1 MKRALLSLIGLV
13 LIAAAPPVAQGPIR
27 LCPAMRAGPECREVD
42 RTTIRLDRPETL
54 LVRTVTV
61 DPDALPLARPSM
73 VWVVAMASAEVRW
86 NGVVVGRNGVPAPTR
101 AGEVPG
107 RFVSTFVVPS
117 SLVRPGENLVSV
129 RLSAHNL
136 WLPVRTPVHA
146 FDITPY
152 ETPNLPG
159 LRDYLPAL
167 LMLGAL
173 LAGLV
178 YFAATFLADRRDR
191 KALIVAATAATAG
204 LQLIV
209 EVSRAFIAYSYPW
222 HLARVG
228 VIALLAAAA
237 AILIAS
243 YGARRFAPERE
254 RLLVAGTALASL
266 ASLVLVPWYD
276 IKALGALGAGGL
288 ALAVAALIGFRA
300 QRRAAAAAIVAG
312 TGIVVLA
319 AWHNVLFLDRSYYL
333 LLAALLIALVAEQV
347 VLFRRARA
355 ERDSEARRS
364 AALADRLARAERRG
378 ETIVALKDGSRT
390 HRVAEGD
397 ILYIRAA
404 DDYCEAVLKDG
415 RTLLSTMNLVRLL
428 ATLPERIAR
437 VHKSYAVNRPHVASV
452 APRPGGGTLLTLS
465 DGSEIPVGRAYSAA
479 VTDWLS

>member
-1 MKRALLSLIGLV
+1 VRRALLSLIALLLV
-13 LIAAAPPVAQGPIR
+13 AAAPPVVQGPIR
-27 LCPAMRAGPECREVD
+27 LCPGLRAGPECRAVD
-42 RTTIRLDRPETL
+42 RTTIRLDRPETM

-61 DPDALPLARPSM
+61 EPGALPLARPSM

-86 NGVVVGRNGVPAPTR
+86 NGVLVGRNGVPAPTR

-107 RFVSTFVVPS
+107 RFVSTFVVPAA
-117 SLVRPGENLVSV
+117 LMRPGENLVSI

-136 WLPVRTPVHA
+136 WLPVRTPIHTFEIA
-146 FDITPY
+146 PY

-178 YFAATFLADRRDR
+178 YFTAAFLADRRDR

-228 VIALLAAAA
+228 LIALLAAAA

-254 RLLVAGTALASL
+254 RPLVAGTALASL
-266 ASLVLVPWYD
+266 ASLLAIPWYD
-276 IKALGALGAGGL
+276 IKALGALCAGGV
-288 ALAVAALIGFRA
+288 ALAVAAALGFRA
-300 QRRAAAAAIVAG
+300 QRRAAAVAFAAG
-312 TGIVVLA
+312 TGIVALA
-319 AWHNVLFLDRSYYL
+319 VWHNTLFLDRSYYL

-347 VLFRRARA
+347 IQLRRARA
-355 ERDSEARRS
+355 ERDAETRR
-364 AALADRLARAERRG
+364 AAGLADRLAKAERRG
-378 ETIVALKDGSRT
+378 EAIVALKDGSRV

-415 RTLLSTMNLVRLL
+415 RTLLSTMTLVRLL

-437 VHKSYAVNRPHVASV
+437 VHKSYAVNRPHVASI

-465 DGSEIPVGRAYSAA
+465 DGSDIPVGRAYAAA
-479 VTDWLS
+479 VTAWLS